1 MRSHLEVLEIT
12 VQHAPRQD
20 QLSFIL
26 AMSTGGR
33 IHARAGGLKTSQI
46 KSENGWLNRIA
57 RIFGRTGRSAAVPG
71 ARWTTRRHGGPFG
84 LAALVNGADRGQ
96 GRCLEGRR

>member
-20 QLSFIL
+20 QFSFIL

-57 RIFGRTGRSAAVPG
+57 RIFGRTGHSAAVPG
-71 ARWTTRRHGGPFG
+71 A
-84 LAALVNGADRGQ
+84 
-96 GRCLEGRR
+96 